1 MAPQQVIWSNQMD
14 VILVQDEHIFKMNIF
29 TKDIKEIGTR
39 KPNDFVGIDK
49 EGNIILCSIEH
60 FVINSKDEYSTIFKI
75 DEKELKFFPTI
86 RPISFNGNTIIAV
99 TALDILEQHY
109 YEIDVT
115 TGSIKEVPHP
125 AYIKNRYKYIE
136 EDVFG
141 NTYLNYNPYGLLKD
155 IVIHISEHLL
165 DLTLQLLP
173 LDKYQ
178 ILTL

>member
-115 TGSIKEVPHP
+115 TGSIKEIPHP
-125 AYIKNRYKYIE
+125 AYIKNRYEYIE